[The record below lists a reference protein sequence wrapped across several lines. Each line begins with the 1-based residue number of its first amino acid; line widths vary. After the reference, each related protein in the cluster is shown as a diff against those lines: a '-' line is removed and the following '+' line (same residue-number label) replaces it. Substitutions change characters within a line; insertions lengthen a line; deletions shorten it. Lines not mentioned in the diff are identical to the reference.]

1 MFSKY
6 EYQNF
11 VGRWINLK
19 RYFIKLFNI
28 AENNNNLIFQ
38 TVFGRNFINI
48 ELNILIKA
56 ASDTFMFIQ

>member
-38 TVFGRNFINI
+38 TVFGQNFINI